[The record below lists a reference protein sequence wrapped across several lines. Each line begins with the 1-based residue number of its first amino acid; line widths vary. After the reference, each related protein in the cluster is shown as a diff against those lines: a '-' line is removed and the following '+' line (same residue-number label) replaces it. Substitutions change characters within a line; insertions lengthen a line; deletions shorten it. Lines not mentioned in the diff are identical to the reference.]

1 MALRQILTRA
11 SELDD
16 EIYKIEYNI
25 NLIEVMAKT
34 LIENDFE
41 EVQLIMENL
50 PKNGARPYIQPL
62 FPPKHA
68 HPSFLTDSIIQNEP
82 DPVGYAR
89 WYAVEEL
96 ERNPLIMIQIDLD
109 AKTTLALLD
118 KALIRLKQKKSD
130 LLAQSKEMF
139 STLNTKSH

>member
-1 MALRQILTRA
+1 
-11 SELDD
+11 
-16 EIYKIEYNI
+16 
-25 NLIEVMAKT
+25 
-34 LIENDFE
+34 
-41 EVQLIMENL
+41 
-50 PKNGARPYIQPL
+50 
-62 FPPKHA
+62 
-68 HPSFLTDSIIQNEP
+68 
-82 DPVGYAR
+82 VGYAR